1 VKQANR
7 PASSNNKLRFSFLLF
22 IFALLT
28 VTLSFANPVA
38 NHGVSKEEFPE
49 LAEIRGMVETGQPD
63 GVVFL
68 VMDHDIEAYYWV
80 LPRLERYVRML
91 REAWPQL
98 PLAVLSHGDEIFS
111 LLARNE
117 SEYPSFHQR
126 LRDLVSTYELDVQ
139 VCGAYASMSGVDE
152 TEFADFVDVVPSA
165 PSQVTDYRHMGYQVV
180 NLEPMW

>member
-1 VKQANR
+1 VKQVSR
-7 PASSNNKLRFSFLLF
+7 SVSWNNNGRFSFLLI
-22 IFALLT
+22 IFFLLT
-28 VTLSFANPVA
+28 VTLLFASPVEETNA
-38 NHGVSKEEFPE
+38 AEEEFPE
-49 LAEIRGMVETGQPD
+49 LADIRGIVETGEPE

-91 REAWPQL
+91 HEKWPEL
-98 PLAVLSHGDEIFS
+98 PLAVLSHGEEIFS
-111 LLARNE
+111 LLVKNE

-126 LRDLVSTYELDVQ
+126 LRDLVSTHAIDVQ

-165 PSQVTDYRHMGYQVV
+165 PSQVTDYRLMGYRVV
-180 NLEPMW
+180 SLEPMW